1 MIGLL
6 LPTLFA
12 LVGAPFAGGSIAGLV
27 RARMEWWWVVVGA
40 FAVELVLYNPP
51 VDTQAWALSIGPWLW
66 VATKLAMLAALV
78 RNARADRASRWLWL
92 VMSVGIGLNTLVI
105 VANGGHMPQSV
116 EAATA
121 VWGPRHAG
129 PDAHLDRLQ
138 NVAVLS
144 PESRLTWLA
153 DVMAEPSWLPRPN
166 VLSIGDVLL
175 AFGMAG
181 WVFGATRRRADP
193 GACFVTSVLAE
204 PPTRLSPHAS

>member
-66 VATKLAMLAALV
+66 V
-78 RNARADRASRWLWL
+78 

-121 VWGPRHAG
+121 VWGPQHAG

-138 NVAVLS
+138 
-144 PESRLTWLA
+144 
-153 DVMAEPSWLPRPN
+153 
-166 VLSIGDVLL
+166 
-175 AFGMAG
+175 
-181 WVFGATRRRADP
+181 
-193 GACFVTSVLAE
+193 
-204 PPTRLSPHAS
+204 